1 MTLIFSPEGTA
12 RYKSIEVFP
21 RIVSENVE
29 VMNFEN

>member
-12 RYKSIEVFP
+12 RYKNIEVFL
-21 RIVSENVE
+21 SENVE